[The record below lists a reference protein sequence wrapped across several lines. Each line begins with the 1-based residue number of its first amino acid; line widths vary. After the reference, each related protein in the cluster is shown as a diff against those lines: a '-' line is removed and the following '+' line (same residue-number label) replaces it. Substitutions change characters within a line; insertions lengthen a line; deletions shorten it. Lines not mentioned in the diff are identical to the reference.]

1 MRFLQEKFCNPL
13 QTLMRVVLTAP
24 ASAVLALF
32 LLSFAA
38 GAAAQEAAG
47 NDYVLAPGDIVHI
60 QVYQNPDLTTDTRV
74 AESGRISFPLLGGV
88 QIGGLTV
95 PQAEALIAKQLADGR
110 LVVKPQVIVLLQ
122 QIRGN
127 QVAVLGLVNKPG
139 RYPLETNN
147 MRVSDMLA
155 VAGGIAEKGGDTIL
169 VSGVRN
175 GKAFR
180 KQLDVPAMYNGGDF
194 SNDIILAGG
203 DAIFVNRAPVF
214 YIYGEVQHPGI
225 YRLDR
230 DMMLMQAVAAG
241 GGSTQRG
248 TLKGIQVSR
257 RNANGKIAVVE
268 PKMDELLQ
276 PNDVVFVRESMF

>member
-1 MRFLQEKFCNPL
+1 MFE
-13 QTLMRVVLTAP
+13 TTRVRARSFISRTA
-24 ASAVLALF
+24 SLLCSLF
-32 LLSFAA
+32 ILSFAA
-38 GAAAQEAAG
+38 YAQAQETVA
-47 NDYVLAPGDIVHI
+47 NDYVLSPGDIVHI

-74 AESGRISFPLLGGV
+74 SESGRISFPLLGGV

-95 PQAEALIAKQLADGR
+95 PQAEALIAKQLTDGR

-122 QIRGN
+122 QVRGN

-169 VSGVRN
+169 VSGTRK
-175 GKAFR
+175 GKPFR
-180 KQLDVPAMYNGGDF
+180 FQLDVPAMYNGGDF
-194 SNDIILAGG
+194 SNDIVLAGG
-203 DAIFVNRAPVF
+203 DSIFVNRAPVF
-214 YIYGEVQHPGI
+214 YVYGEVQRPGI

-230 DMMLMQAVAAG
+230 DMMLMQAIAAG
-241 GGSTQRG
+241 GGSTPRG

-257 RNANGKIAVVE
+257 RNAAGKITVVE
-268 PKMDELLQ
+268 PKMDELLH
-276 PNDVVFVRESMF
+276 PDDVVFVRESLF

>member
-1 MRFLQEKFCNPL
+1 MQSSKSIR
-13 QTLMRVVLTAP
+13 T
-24 ASAVLALF
+24 
-32 LLSFAA
+32 LLSALVIA
-38 GAAAQEAAG
+38 VTALLLLSHSTLSTAQEATGSAVP

-95 PQAEALIAKQLADGR
+95 AQAEALIAKQLADGR

-122 QIRGN
+122 EVRGN

-147 MRVSDMLA
+147 VRVSDMLA
-155 VAGGIAEKGGDTIL
+155 MAGGIAEKGGNTVI
-169 VSGVRN
+169 VSGTRH

-180 KQLDVPAMYNGGDF
+180 QQLDVPAMYNSGDF
-194 SNDIILAGG
+194 TNDILLAGG
-203 DAIFVNRAPVF
+203 DSIYVNPAPVF
-214 YIYGEVQHPGI
+214 FIYGEVQHPGI
-225 YRLDR
+225 FRLDR

-241 GGSTQRG
+241 GGSTPRG
-248 TLKGIQVSR
+248 SLKGIQVSR
-257 RNANGKIAVVE
+257 RNANGKVVVIE
-268 PKMDELLQ
+268 PKMDEQLQ
-276 PNDVVFVRESMF
+276 PNDVVFVRESIF